1 MKAFADIFRKIRNER
16 NREIMR
22 RAGALMFALCLTMSV
37 PVTALADTDPVQIDP
52 NRTDCSITLELNYTK
67 NGQGQT
73 KMDGGSIGLYTVA
86 AVNVDDADQ
95 SFDTS
100 AGRFAGSSAVK
111 DIPGMDEN
119 TLNKNN
125 SSIAA
130 ALASA
135 AASEKADKT
144 EAVSEGK
151 VSFTGLKP
159 GLYLVRQ
166 IEKSK
171 DGAAINPFLISI
183 PFENEFQ
190 VIAKPKAG
198 IQVTDKPG
206 TSEKTKKTKKTT
218 AKRSGR
224 LPQTGQLWW
233 PVFIGAPLGML
244 LILSG
249 MIVRRKGRVM

>member
-1 MKAFADIFRKIRNER
+1 MKAFADIFRKRRNER
-16 NREIMR
+16 NRGIMR
-22 RAGALMFALCLTMSV
+22 RVGALMFALCLTISV

-73 KMDGGSIGLYTVA
+73 KMDGGSIGLYMVA
-86 AVNVDDADQ
+86 AVNVDDAEQ

-171 DGAAINPFLISI
+171 DGAAI
-183 PFENEFQ
+183 
-190 VIAKPKAG
+190 K
-198 IQVTDKPG
+198 D
-206 TSEKTKKTKKTT
+206 
-218 AKRSGR
+218 
-224 LPQTGQLWW
+224 
-233 PVFIGAPLGML
+233 
-244 LILSG
+244 
-249 MIVRRKGRVM
+249 RKSVV

>member
-1 MKAFADIFRKIRNER
+1 MKAFADIFRKKRNER
-16 NREIMR
+16 NTEIMR

-119 TLNKNN
+119 ALNKNN

-135 AASEKADKT
+135 AASEKADMT

-190 VIAKPKAG
+190 IVAKPKAG
-198 IQVTDKPG
+198 IKLTDKPG
-206 TSEKTKKTKKTT
+206 TPEKSKKAKKTT

>member
-1 MKAFADIFRKIRNER
+1 
-16 NREIMR
+16 
-22 RAGALMFALCLTMSV
+22 
-37 PVTALADTDPVQIDP
+37 
-52 NRTDCSITLELNYTK
+52 
-67 NGQGQT
+67 
-73 KMDGGSIGLYTVA
+73 
-86 AVNVDDADQ
+86 
-95 SFDTS
+95 
-100 AGRFAGSSAVK
+100 
-111 DIPGMDEN
+111 MDEN

-190 VIAKPKAG
+190 VVAKPKAG

-206 TSEKTKKTKKTT
+206 KSEKTKKTKKTT

-249 MIVRRKGRVM
+249 MIVRRKGRAM